1 MQHHVAL
8 TRNHPAFMLPFCRGK
23 HRFIHIKRLTIN
35 PVGIMEIK
43 RSAMLHVAHV
53 AMLHIPHLTVVHI
66 AMIHIAVVHI
76 VIIHMAHHL
85 SMIHTRHGLTA
96 EFLHQHLHAHHI
108 EHRIHRQLQLAHR
121 QTFQ

>member
-23 HRFIHIKRLTIN
+23 HRFIHIKRLAIN

-53 AMLHIPHLTVVHI
+53 AHVAMLHIPHLT
-66 AMIHIAVVHI
+66 VVHI

-108 EHRIHRQLQLAHR
+108 EHRINRQLQLAHR